1 MSLVLPSPAR
11 RQAIR
16 SRFVTLSVRL
26 RLARVDRLI
35 AAGRGHEARRV
46 MLAVRRDLQRDL
58 VRLDRL

>member
-1 MSLVLPSPAR
+1 MSLALPSPAR

-16 SRFVTLSVRL
+16 SRIVTWSVRL

-35 AAGRGHEARRV
+35 AAGQGREARRV